1 MAESHKKDTE
11 TYTILEEADVPGATL
26 KKYPEKCIVEE
37 LKRWLECHSLKKS
50 GKKDELVSR
59 VKDAMKMN
67 LPVNPNVDGGKWY
80 KIKARKTEDNAVPST
95 LSIDIEP
102 LASPA
107 YPSTSAINSSFSFG
121 AVPSTSDA
129 VQSTSSSDAIFPFQ
143 SDGWRLFPSRN
154 IPKNFN
160 YGHVYFFWLNL
171 LRLQQWSVIL
181 VTQ

>member
-1 MAESHKKDTE
+1 MSFLNK
-11 TYTILEEADVPGATL
+11 I
-26 KKYPEKCIVEE
+26 
-37 LKRWLECHSLKKS
+37 
-50 GKKDELVSR
+50 R
-59 VKDAMKMN
+59 VKDTMKMN

-95 LSIDIEP
+95 LSTDIEP

-107 YPSTSAINSSFSFG
+107 CPSTSAINSSFSFG
-121 AVPSTSDA
+121 A

>member
-1 MAESHKKDTE
+1 
-11 TYTILEEADVPGATL
+11 
-26 KKYPEKCIVEE
+26 
-37 LKRWLECHSLKKS
+37 
-50 GKKDELVSR
+50 
-59 VKDAMKMN
+59 MN

-160 YGHVYFFWLNL
+160 
-171 LRLQQWSVIL
+171 
-181 VTQ
+181 